1 MKVTYQNE
9 TFKET
14 LKPDLHLEHIE
25 ALREQSYQAIV
36 QQQSWV
42 LSSDFKHYANRVS
55 KIIKD
60 FVYSLP
66 NATDSLEIHN
76 IYLSC
81 LLSFL
86 NSITLSNS
94 MKKKIELKE
103 IRTSNVDM
111 LLEKLYAEANE
122 KAVILF
128 HLPDS
133 MHNYIMTLL
142 ARIRR
147 LIQKDLSDLVGMNLA
162 GDSSL
167 FDAILLAQA

>member
-1 MKVTYQNE
+1 
-9 TFKET
+9 
-14 LKPDLHLEHIE
+14 
-25 ALREQSYQAIV
+25 
-36 QQQSWV
+36 

-55 KIIKD
+55 KVIKD

-66 NATDSLEIHN
+66 NASDPVEIHN

-103 IRTSNVDM
+103 VRTSNIDA

-133 MHNYIMTLL
+133 MYNYIMTLL

-147 LIQKDLSDLVGMNLA
+147 LIQKDLSSLVGMDLA
-162 GDSSL
+162 SDNSL
-167 FDAILLAQA
+167 FDAILLAQAQESCNTDEYYD

>member
-1 MKVTYQNE
+1 
-9 TFKET
+9 
-14 LKPDLHLEHIE
+14 
-25 ALREQSYQAIV
+25 
-36 QQQSWV
+36 
-42 LSSDFKHYANRVS
+42 
-55 KIIKD
+55 
-60 FVYSLP
+60 
-66 NATDSLEIHN
+66 
-76 IYLSC
+76 
-81 LLSFL
+81 
-86 NSITLSNS
+86 

-147 LIQKDLSDLVGMNLA
+147 LIQKDLSDLVGINLA